1 MLIIGLRT
9 EDADVSVVRLLKRP
23 RIVLR
28 VLQQV
33 KNTRRRDLVR
43 PTKTKTSVH
52 TIYTF
57 KLLLI
62 PAMFEFEQQVRG
74 RAVAGTYLLS
84 TPVEKQRQKYEQTHN
99 ACGN

>member
-23 RIVLR
+23 RIVVH

-33 KNTRRRDLVR
+33 KNTQRRDLVR

-52 TIYTF
+52 TIRSYCF
-57 KLLLI
+57 WFQ
-62 PAMFEFEQQVRG
+62 PC
-74 RAVAGTYLLS
+74 LS
-84 TPVEKQRQKYEQTHN
+84 LNNRYGDVQWQRHIYFPLQ
-99 ACGN
+99 